1 MSSESERFKK
11 AYEILIEMIT
21 DRGYIIDTIYHI
33 DDNEDENK
41 TEKPYAIKAHN
52 LSNEGLL
59 CFITN
64 DDKLNIQG
72 IKDKISILNKE
83 NATRCIIVYKS
94 SITSSAKKS
103 LDTVNYRFELFALH
117 ELQFNV
123 TKHRL
128 VPRHEH
134 VTHSEKEEL
143 NKNYK
148 GKLPILLQTDAI
160 CRYYAFEKG
169 EYIRITRKNG
179 TIAYRVVK

>member
-1 MSSESERFKK
+1 MEDTEKFKK
-11 AYEILIEMIT
+11 AYEILSEMIK
-21 DRGYIIDTIYHI
+21 DRGFIIDK
-33 DDNEDENK
+33 EDENQNH
-41 TEKPYAIKAHN
+41 EDKPYSIKAHN
-52 LSNEGLL
+52 LSNDRLL

-83 NATRCIIVYKS
+83 NASRCIIVYKS
-94 SITSSAKKS
+94 TITSSAKKS

-134 VTHSEKEEL
+134 VTPSEKDEL

-160 CRYYAFEKG
+160 ARYYAFEKG
-169 EYIRITRKNG
+169 DYIRITRKNG
-179 TIAYRVVK
+179 SIVYRVVK

>member
-1 MSSESERFKK
+1 MASESDKFNK
-11 AYEILIEMIT
+11 AYEILTEMIK
-21 DRGYIIDTIYHI
+21 DRGYLIDKI
-33 DDNEDENK
+33 DSSED
-41 TEKPYAIKAHN
+41 KPYAIKAYN
-52 LSNEGLL
+52 ISNDGLL

-128 VPRHEH
+128 VPRHER
-134 VTHSEKEEL
+134 VTADEKEEL

-169 EYIRITRKNG
+169 DYIRVTRKNG
-179 TIAYRVVK
+179 AIVYRVVK

>member
-1 MSSESERFKK
+1 MSDNDKFKK
-11 AYEILIEMIT
+11 AYQILSEMIT
-21 DRGYIIDTIYHI
+21 DRGFIID
-33 DDNEDENK
+33 NDENSEK
-41 TEKPYAIKAHN
+41 SDEIEQADKPYSFKAHN
-52 LSNEGLL
+52 LSNDRLL

-72 IKDKISILNKE
+72 IKDKISILNRE

-94 SITSSAKKS
+94 TITSSAKKS

-134 VTHSEKEEL
+134 VTPSEKDEL
-143 NKNYK
+143 SKNYK
-148 GKLPILLQTDAI
+148 GKLPILLQTDVI
-160 CRYYAFEKG
+160 SRYYAFEKG
-169 EYIRITRKNG
+169 DYIRITRKNG
-179 TIAYRVVK
+179 SIVYRIVK